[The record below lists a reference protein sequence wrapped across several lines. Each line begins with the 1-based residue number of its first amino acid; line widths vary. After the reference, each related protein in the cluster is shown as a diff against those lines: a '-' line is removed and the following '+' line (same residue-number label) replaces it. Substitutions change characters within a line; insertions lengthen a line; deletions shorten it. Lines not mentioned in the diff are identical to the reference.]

1 MNAYL
6 AWVII
11 LGIIWLVLYA
21 HRKDLRY
28 EMLFSSF
35 LILPFGLTQP
45 LFVPD
50 YWHPIVLFRFFGLFD
65 LESLLWCFFTGGIAA
80 VLYEEIFKIRLGE
93 VKNNLKAKHH
103 AYFIYSFLLLTVSL
117 MILIKYFTDWSVL
130 RSSFIFM
137 IIVFIYSVFSRP
149 DLVKKSILSGCVFL
163 IFYIASLLTV
173 NALFPGFVV
182 NEWNIQGSIGIRIFS
197 IVIEE
202 YIYAFLFGL
211 VWSVIYEEIKNI
223 KLKKAVLR

>member
-11 LGIIWLVLYA
+11 FGLVWLMLYV

-28 EMLFSSF
+28 EMLFSS
-35 LILPFGLTQP
+35 LLLTPFGLTQP

-50 YWHPIVLFRFFGLFD
+50 YWHPTVLYKFFGLFD
-65 LESLLWCFFTGGIAA
+65 IESLLWCFFTGGIVA
-80 VLYEEIFKIRLGE
+80 VLYEEIFKVRLGAIE
-93 VKNNLKAKHH
+93 NNKKSQHY
-103 AYFIYSFLLLTVSL
+103 AYRIYFFMLFSAAT
-117 MILIKYFTDWSVL
+117 LIAARYFTDWSIL
-130 RSSFIFM
+130 RTSFIFM

-149 DLVKKSILSGCVFL
+149 DLFRKSIMSGFIFT
-163 IFYIASLLTV
+163 IFYISSLILV
-173 NALFPGFVV
+173 SLLFPGFV
-182 NEWNIQGSIGIRIFS
+182 NQWNIEGSIGIKLFS

-211 VWSVIYEEIKNI
+211 VWSIIYEEIKNI
-223 KLKKAVLR
+223 KLKYIL